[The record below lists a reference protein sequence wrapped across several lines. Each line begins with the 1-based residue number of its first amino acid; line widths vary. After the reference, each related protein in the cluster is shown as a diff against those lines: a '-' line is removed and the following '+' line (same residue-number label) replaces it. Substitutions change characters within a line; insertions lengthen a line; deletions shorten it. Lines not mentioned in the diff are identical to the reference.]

1 MWESSEIQERVGELA
16 VKDFRELKATL
27 VIQDRLVARAQ
38 WASKVQPDRLDLQ
51 VIYSLLTCNLVG
63 IGAMQ

>member
-51 VIYSLLTCNLVG
+51 VIHALLTCNLVG